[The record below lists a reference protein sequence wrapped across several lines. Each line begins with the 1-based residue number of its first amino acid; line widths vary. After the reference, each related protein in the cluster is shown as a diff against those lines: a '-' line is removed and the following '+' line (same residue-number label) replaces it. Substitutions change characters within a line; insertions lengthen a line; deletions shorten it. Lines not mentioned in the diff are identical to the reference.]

1 MKRFAVPL
9 LILAGLNATAVS
21 QAQDDQI
28 YPKGATPVRGAIT
41 TISPDKVTIQATGA
55 ERTIEVK
62 DILRVTFGDEPSELG
77 NARDGALAGQYEN
90 ALADLKKIDA
100 SKVQNPVV
108 KQDIDY
114 YTAFCSAKLAMTTG
128 GDKQAATDAL
138 YGFVRQNATSF
149 HFFEAAELMGDLAYA
164 ASKYDEAFRYYG
176 GLSKAPWPEY
186 KMKASALQGRAK
198 AAEGKNDEALA
209 LFEPILA
216 SGLNTPEAM
225 EQKMHA
231 MVGKA
236 VCLAATGKAD
246 EGIAMIE
253 DLIAKNDPS
262 DAKLFARAY
271 NALGACYEK
280 AGKTQDALLA
290 YLHTDVLFFAD
301 REAHAEALY
310 HLSKLWAAVNKSDRG
325 VEAGTLLR
333 SRYPGSRWASMN

>member
-1 MKRFAVPL
+1 
-9 LILAGLNATAVS
+9 
-21 QAQDDQI
+21 
-28 YPKGATPVRGAIT
+28 
-41 TISPDKVTIQATGA
+41 
-55 ERTIEVK
+55 
-62 DILRVTFGDEPSELG
+62 
-77 NARDGALAGQYEN
+77 
-90 ALADLKKIDA
+90 
-100 SKVQNPVV
+100 
-108 KQDIDY
+108 
-114 YTAFCSAKLAMTTG
+114 
-128 GDKQAATDAL
+128 
-138 YGFVRQNATSF
+138 
-149 HFFEAAELMGDLAYA
+149 
-164 ASKYDEAFRYYG
+164 
-176 GLSKAPWPEY
+176 
-186 KMKASALQGRAK
+186 
-198 AAEGKNDEALA
+198 
-209 LFEPILA
+209 
-216 SGLNTPEAM
+216 M